1 MHLLSVMP
9 LKPKIAVHIVTYNHS
24 RLIETCLA
32 ALRGL
37 DVVVCIVDN
46 ASTDDTVERVRQLG
60 YECIANRT
68 NVGYAVAH
76 NQALRE
82 TESEYVLTLNP
93 DVILQPGFLETMS
106 RVMDDNPDVG
116 LAAAC
121 LLRIESLG
129 ETPRIIDSTGL
140 YMRRNRRQGLLFD
153 SAPLEACPKQPR
165 LILGPDGAAAF
176 YRRAMLEDIA
186 YNGEVFDEDF
196 FIHKEDIDVCWRA
209 LLRGWKSLYIPQAVA
224 WHIRN
229 FRPGQRQ
236 AVDPLLKMYA
246 VRNRYLLML
255 KNEDPALFR
264 WDFFQIVT
272 YDVGI
277 FFYMLL
283 RERSSLRALSSL
295 WQLRRKML
303 AKRRDIQT
311 RRRATTEQV
320 APFMGHGDTV
330 GMSPS

>member
-1 MHLLSVMP
+1 MHLLSSTP
-9 LKPKIAVHIVTYNHS
+9 LKSKIAVHIVTYNH
-24 RLIETCLA
+24 RHLIETCLA
-32 ALRGL
+32 GLRGL
-37 DVVVCIVDN
+37 DVAICIVDN
-46 ASTDDTVERVRQLG
+46 ASTDDTVERVRQSG
-60 YECIANRT
+60 YDCIVNQT

-76 NQALRE
+76 NQALRH
-82 TESEYVLTLNP
+82 TDSEYVLTLNP
-93 DVILQPGFLETMS
+93 DVILLPGFFETMS
-106 RVMDDNPDVG
+106 RVMDENPDVG

-153 SAPLEACPKQPR
+153 SAPLETCPNQPR
-165 LILGPDGAAAF
+165 FILGPDGAAAF

-209 LLRGWKSLYIPQAVA
+209 LLRGWKSLYVPQAVA

-255 KNEDPALFR
+255 KNEDPTLFR
-264 WDFFQIVT
+264 RDFFQIVT
-272 YDVGI
+272 YDIGI

-295 WQLRRKML
+295 WSLRRKML
-303 AKRRDIQT
+303 AKRHDIQT

>member
-1 MHLLSVMP
+1 MHLLPEP
-9 LKPKIAVHIVTYNHS
+9 LLKSKIAVHIVTYNHS
-24 RLIETCLA
+24 QLIETCLA
-32 ALRGL
+32 ALRGI

-46 ASTDDTVERVRQLG
+46 ASTDDTVERIRQLG
-60 YECIANRT
+60 YDCIVNPT
-68 NVGYAVAH
+68 NLGYAVAH
-76 NQALRE
+76 NQALRH

-93 DVILQPGFLETMS
+93 DVVLQPGFIEAMC

-129 ETPRIIDSTGL
+129 ETPKIIDSIGL

-153 SAPLEACPKQPR
+153 SAPLENCPDQPR
-165 LILGPDGAAAF
+165 AILGPDGAAAF

-186 YNGEVFDEDF
+186 YNGEIFDEDF

-209 LLRGWKSLYIPQAVA
+209 LLRGWKSLYVPQAVA
-224 WHIRN
+224 WHIRS

-255 KNEDPALFR
+255 KNEDPTLFR
-264 WDFFQIVT
+264 RDFFQIIT
-272 YDVGI
+272 YDLGI
-277 FFYMLL
+277 LVYMLL

-295 WQLRRKML
+295 WALRKKML

-311 RRRATTEQV
+311 RRRATAARV

-330 GMSPS
+330 GMSPF